1 MKAVIASLVILFF
14 VTSKIQAQV
23 SYSCTYQQVCNWN
36 EDIEEFENCEG
47 HEENSL
53 FKMNSD
59 ETMFTHTTEEMQSTY
74 YVNSSEYDSEN
85 DVYTYTVSSD
95 AGNEYF
101 YIFDI
106 KNKEI
111 RVVLKQEERTL
122 LLTFTVKAI
131 F

>member
-14 VTSKIQAQV
+14 VTYKIQAQV

-74 YVNSSEYDSEN
+74 NVNSSEYD
-85 DVYTYTVSSD
+85 VYTYTVTSD

-111 RVVLKQEERTL
+111 RVVFNHEERTL
-122 LLTFTVKAI
+122 LVTFTIKSI